1 MARFTLPRDLSHGKG
16 ALEAL
21 KTFKGKKAMICVG
34 GGSMKRFG
42 FLARAEQY
50 LKEAGMEVQL
60 FEGIEPDP
68 SVETV
73 MKGAAAMQAFEPD
86 WIVAMGGGSPIDAAK
101 AMWIKYEYPDITFED
116 MCKVFGIPS
125 LRQKAHF
132 CAISSTSGTATEVT
146 AFSLKALIV
155 CGCLAQ
161 RYKDEIQ
168 TEIPE
173 VDAIIGTT
181 AIDTIVETV
190 ESVLA
195 GKSENHLE
203 DIDRACVYGV
213 PRSVTT
219 GGHFA
224 YLKIAEGCNK
234 RCTYCVIPSVRG
246 NYRSIPMESLVREAK
261 KLVENGAK
269 ELILVAQET
278 TVYGID
284 LYGEKMLPELLRKL
298 CTIEGLVWIR
308 LLYCYPE
315 EITEDLIQV
324 MKEQPKVCHYL
335 DMPIQHA
342 SDKILAKMGRKTR
355 KEELEG
361 IIAKLREEIPD
372 ICLRT
377 TLISGFPG
385 ETEKDHEELLDFV
398 NRMEFDRLGVFP
410 YSQEENTP
418 AAEMP
423 DQVEESVKLE
433 RQAEIMELQ
442 QDIAFDKDESMIGRS
457 LLAMIEGK
465 VADENAYVARTY
477 RDAPNVDGYLFINTS
492 RELMTGDFV
501 QARVT
506 GAYEYDLIGELEDE
520 FTK

>member
-1 MARFTLPRDLSHGKG
+1 MQILFVSLGCDKNLVDTEMMLGQLAEKGYTFTDD
-16 ALEAL
+16 EAEADIAVVNSCCFIGDAKEESINTILQLAEL
-21 KTFKGKKAMICVG
+21 KT
-34 GGSMKRFG
+34 
-42 FLARAEQY
+42 
-50 LKEAGMEVQL
+50 
-60 FEGIEPDP
+60 EG
-68 SVETV
+68 
-73 MKGAAAMQAFEPD
+73 Q
-86 WIVAMGGGSPIDAAK
+86 
-101 AMWIKYEYPDITFED
+101 
-116 MCKVFGIPS
+116 
-125 LRQKAHF
+125 
-132 CAISSTSGTATEVT
+132 
-146 AFSLKALIV
+146 LKALIV

-181 AIDTIVETV
+181 AIDMIVETV
-190 ESVLA
+190 DSVLA

-246 NYRSIPMESLVREAK
+246 NYRSIPMDSLVREAK

-315 EITEDLIQV
+315 EITKELIQV

-335 DMPIQHA
+335 DLPIQHA
-342 SDKILAKMGRKTR
+342 NDEILRRMGRRTSKQELIDKIDF
-355 KEELEG
+355 
-361 IIAKLREEIPD
+361 LRSEMPD
-372 ICLRT
+372 ITLRT
-377 TLISGFPG
+377 TLITGFPG
-385 ETEKDHEELLDFV
+385 ETKEQHKELLEFIND
-398 NRMEFDRLGVFP
+398 MEFDRLGVFT
-410 YSQEENTP
+410 YSPEEGTP
-418 AAEMP
+418 AAAMEHQI
-423 DQVEESVKLE
+423 DEEVKLD
-433 RQAEIMELQ
+433 RQAELMELQ
-442 QDIAFDKDESMIGRS
+442 QDISAELGERRIGQE
-457 LLAMIEGK
+457 LLVMIEGK
-465 VADENAYVARTY
+465 VADEDAYVGRSQA
-477 RDAPNVDGYLFINTS
+477 DAPGVDGYVFVNTPETLVS
-492 RELMTGDFV
+492 GDFV
-501 QARVT
+501 RVKIT
-506 GAYEYDLIGELEDE
+506 GALEYDLIGEISQ
-520 FTK
+520 